1 MAIHTLKILHQMLQ
15 DLLQH
20 SQRGFDQILH
30 CRPYRPKIFLTIF
43 LETFP
48 SCKLRK
54 KMLDLKLSPYIGARR
69 ERVELH

>member
-1 MAIHTLKILHQMLQ
+1 MLQ

-20 SQRGFDQILH
+20 FQRGFDQILH
-30 CRPYRPKIFLTIF
+30 CRPYRPKILLSIF

-54 KMLDLKLSPYIGARR
+54 KMLDLMLSPYIGARR
-69 ERVELH
+69 KRVELH